1 MSDIKNEVS
10 KKTLSKKDVIK
21 SWLRWFF
28 FAQSNYNYERLQST
42 AFSHSMLPVLKK
54 LYPDKEELKQEVETH
69 LAFFNTEPICG
80 CVIHG
85 ITIAMEEEKAN
96 GADEISGD
104 GMNAIKTGLMG
115 PLAGIGDTLTQGV
128 ITPIVLAVCI
138 GLTEGGASIAGPILF
153 VIAQYIIMTSISFGM
168 WTNGYKYGKKAVERM
183 NKIGMAI
190 DCSHVGVQTTL
201 DVIEYSK
208 DPIIL
213 SHVGARNL
221 WNTKR
226 LTPDEVL
233 IACAK
238 KGGVI
243 GVEAAPHTT
252 ITEKNKEHSIESF
265 MEHFEY
271 IKNLVGIDHVAF
283 GPDTVYGDH
292 VKLHSVLA
300 AKFDI

>member
-138 GLTEGGASIAGPILF
+138 GLTEGGASIAGPIGTLVMGGLVGRFINLSTPISYTSGDFKFSLQTDLLDKIFPGLIPLVLTLLVLF
-153 VIAQYIIMTSISFGM
+153 ALKKGLSPIKIMF
-168 WTNGYKYGKKAVERM
+168 
-183 NKIGMAI
+183 
-190 DCSHVGVQTTL
+190 
-201 DVIEYSK
+201 
-208 DPIIL
+208 IL
-213 SHVGARNL
+213 IVVGA
-221 WNTKR
+221 
-226 LTPDEVL
+226 
-233 IACAK
+233 
-238 KGGVI
+238 
-243 GVEAAPHTT
+243 
-252 ITEKNKEHSIESF
+252 IT
-265 MEHFEY
+265 
-271 IKNLVGIDHVAF
+271 GILGLF
-283 GPDTVYGDH
+283 
-292 VKLHSVLA
+292 
-300 AKFDI
+300 